1 MLPSGIQSASSQA
14 QYLLA
19 GSDGTTWQ
27 DIDAATLALNI
38 PSGPAPATVVLSG
51 NADLWTER
59 PGVNQD
65 IGIFLSAAGGGDQL
79 VGWKESGGNAGTFSP
94 NAAFVQAVVPL
105 AAGTSYIAKLK
116 WKTNVSTPG
125 TIRAGA
131 GLGPEYSPT
140 TLTAQVVASGTS
152 TASSSSQYMLS
163 RSDGTTW
170 QDIDQTAA
178 LTVAIPALPA
188 DQTILISANAD
199 LWTQNPGIN
208 QDLGIFVNDQLV
220 AWKESGGFAGTFSPN
235 AAFVQIAFRAV
246 ADQPYV
252 VRLEWK
258 SNIPTAGTIR
268 AGAGLGPQYSP
279 TSLTVE
285 IPPAG

>member
-1 MLPSGIQSASSQA
+1 
-14 QYLLA
+14 LLA
-19 GSDGTTWQ
+19 ASDGTTWR
-27 DIDAATLALNI
+27 DVDAAALAINI
-38 PSGPAPATVVLSG
+38 PPGPASATVVLSG

-65 IGIFLSAAGGGDQL
+65 IGIFLSTAGGGDQL

-105 AAGTSYIAKLK
+105 AAGTSYIATLK

-140 TLTAQVVASGTS
+140 TLTAQVVASGAT

-170 QDIDQTAA
+170 ELIDQTAA

-199 LWTQNPGIN
+199 LWTQNAGIN

-252 VRLEWK
+252 VKLEWK
-258 SNIPTAGTIR
+258 TNIPTAGTIR